1 MGLILKLPN
10 LSISVLFPIIK
21 SHRVV
26 LVEVIDVIKII
37 RFQTL
42 SLLASK
48 LITIF
53 DRCYLL
59 LQSFDLSIL
68 LVYGRFQPV
77 D

>member
-26 LVEVIDVIKII
+26 LVEVIDIIKII

-68 LVYGRFQPV
+68 LVYGRLQPV